1 MAVNSV
7 SIATRNIQ
15 LMGAFIRFHYSERKY
30 SDNLWNQLPNWL
42 DIHIQ
47 LLNFTEVNYII
58 MATR

>member
-30 SDNLWNQLPNWL
+30 SDNLWNQLTNWL

-47 LLNFTEVNYII
+47 LL
-58 MATR
+58 